1 MRRLKVREWRKIF
14 QASSDQMRLAVAM
27 IRNNN
32 NNKKKPL
39 SKKVFPERKKDM
51 VYKVINYIKG
61 LVHQEDTKIIYV
73 AHSRSPKYM
82 KNTSKLQYPSFN
94 HRKMTKHQ

>member
-1 MRRLKVREWRKIF
+1 
-14 QASSDQMRLAVAM
+14 MRLAVAM

-51 VYKVINYIKG
+51 VYKMINYIKG

-82 KNTSKLQYPSFN
+82 KKKKNIDRIEERSVQF
-94 HRKMTKHQ
+94 